1 MMGRWD
7 QHMNF
12 RFAIVVIL
20 LAAALCRADSVV
32 AAELPALT
40 EITISSTL
48 DGTPQKSQYW
58 APELART
65 QPRPLLVML
74 HSWSADYRQKA
85 DDWLKEAVARDWIFI
100 HPNFR
105 GPNNRPQACGSKLA
119 RQDVLDAIDDAV
131 GRFKVDESRV
141 YLAGTSGG
149 GHMTMLMA
157 AYYPQRFSAASA
169 WVGIGDLA
177 DWHRFHVKNGKPG
190 RYAQMTANSCGGAPG
205 SSTAVDAEY
214 TARSPVFHLH
224 RVGDLPLDLNA
235 GVNDGHIGSVPVRH
249 TLRAFNV
256 VAKAGKHPLVSE
268 REMTELWEQRKL
280 TSPLKSDQ
288 VVDKSYGRQLHLR
301 RHAGPS
307 RVTIFEGGHEGIAH
321 AGCEWLAVQK
331 RKTRAPGVKH
341 RGE

>member
-1 MMGRWD
+1 
-7 QHMNF
+7 MNC
-12 RFAIVVIL
+12 RFVVLVISL
-20 LAAALCRADSVV
+20 VGALWRADSVV
-32 AAELPALT
+32 AVELPALT
-40 EITISSTL
+40 EITITSTL
-48 DGTPQKSQYW
+48 DRTPQKSQYW
-58 APELART
+58 APEVAQT

-85 DDWLKEAVARDWIFI
+85 DAWMKEAVARDWIYI

-119 RQDVLDAIDDAV
+119 RQDVLDAIDDAI

-149 GHMTMLMA
+149 GHMTMLMS

-169 WVGIGDLA
+169 WVGISNLA
-177 DWHRFHVKNGKPG
+177 DWYRFHVKDGKPG
-190 RYAQMTANSCGGAPG
+190 GYAQMTAKSCGGAPG
-205 SSTAVDAEY
+205 FSAAVDSEY
-214 TARSPVFHLH
+214 KARSPVFHLH

-235 GVNDGHIGSVPVRH
+235 GVNDGHTGSVPVRH

-256 VAKAGKHPLVSE
+256 VAKAGKHPLVSA

-280 TSPLKSDQ
+280 TTPLESDQ

-301 RHAGPS
+301 RYAGPA

-331 RKTRAPGVKH
+331 RKTRALGVKP
-341 RGE
+341 RGK

>member
-1 MMGRWD
+1 MTV
-7 QHMNF
+7 
-12 RFAIVVIL
+12 RFVIL
-20 LAAALCRADSVV
+20 VLMLAGALSRADTVV

-40 EITISSTL
+40 EITITSSL

-58 APELART
+58 VPESAST
-65 QPRPLLVML
+65 QSRPLLVML

-85 DDWLKEAVARDWIFI
+85 DAWMKEAVQRDWIYI

-105 GPNNRPQACGSKLA
+105 GPNNRPQACGSELA
-119 RQDVLDAIDDAV
+119 RQDVLDAIDDAIR
-131 GRFKVDESRV
+131 RFKVDESRV

-169 WVGIGDLA
+169 WVGISNLA
-177 DWHRFHVKNGKPG
+177 DWYRFHVKDGKPG
-190 RYAQMTANSCGGAPG
+190 GYARMTANSCGGAPG
-205 SSTAVDAEY
+205 SSAAVDAEY
-214 TARSPVFHLH
+214 KARSPLFHLH
-224 RVGDLPLDLNA
+224 HVGDLPLDLNA
-235 GVNDGHIGSVPVRH
+235 GVNDGHTGSVPVRH
-249 TLRAFNV
+249 TLQAFNV
-256 VAKAGKHPLVSE
+256 VAKAGRHSLVSE

-280 TSPLKSDQ
+280 AAPLKSDQ

-301 RHAGPS
+301 RHAGPA

-321 AGCEWLAVQK
+321 AGCEWLAAQK
-331 RKTRAPGVKH
+331 RKTRAAGVKR